1 MGEPRCLAT
10 TRLLWSFRFRL
21 TCTLNVLSLCVC
33 RAVPL
38 LGYLPQDLVG
48 TPTLLYIHPE
58 DRPMMVAIHEK
69 SESLTHPTASP
80 RQNCCAHTVCHK
92 PPPVSVF
99 QFAGQPF
106 EYSPLRMCARS
117 GEYLTIDT
125 SWSSFVNPW
134 SRKVAFIVGRHKVRT

>member
-1 MGEPRCLAT
+1 MGEPR
-10 TRLLWSFRFRL
+10 RLVVVVKFQLRL
-21 TCTLNVLSLCVC
+21 TRTPNTLSLSVC

-69 SESLTHPTASP
+69 SESTTRWTATP
-80 RQNCCAHTVCHK
+80 RHNCGAQTVCHNSHL
-92 PPPVSVF
+92 VSVF